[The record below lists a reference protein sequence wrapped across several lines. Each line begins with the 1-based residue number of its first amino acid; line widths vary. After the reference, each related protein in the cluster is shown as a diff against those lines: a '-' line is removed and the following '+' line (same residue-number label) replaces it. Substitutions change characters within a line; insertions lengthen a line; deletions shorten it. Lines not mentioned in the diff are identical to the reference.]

1 MSFKDSDSDIS
12 DDSGDGE
19 DIWDREDLEASLE
32 AETDSDDKRQS
43 EKTIVPKPVV
53 KRSRKKH
60 KPPKRN
66 HKSDPLTEQNDIQ
79 EAEAMMKKL
88 SSRSVRDVVG
98 QHLKNQPPIVA
109 LNLVNNWFS
118 FWRRQILSTR
128 QNARRISFKSRQ
140 ILLNSESKSVRS
152 MDYFNRENSSK
163 LHSLYIS
170 ETEFSEEDK
179 ASMLECF
186 SRNFPKYS
194 KQILRKI
201 LENSNY
207 HLYLSVNN
215 LLHWRAEGHSLIFR
229 GT

>member
-1 MSFKDSDSDIS
+1 MSFQASDSDIS
-12 DDSGDGE
+12 DDSRE
-19 DIWDREDLEASLE
+19 DIWDREELEASLE
-32 AETDSDDKRQS
+32 AETDSDHKS
-43 EKTIVPKPVV
+43 AKTIKSKSLA
-53 KRSRKKH
+53 KRSRKKQ
-60 KPPKRN
+60 KPSKLN
-66 HKSDPLTEQNDIQ
+66 EKSDPLVEQNNIR
-79 EAEAMMKKL
+79 EALSMINKL

-98 QHLKNQPPIVA
+98 QHLRTQPPIVA

-128 QNARRISFKSRQ
+128 QNARRISYKNKQFLQK
-140 ILLNSESKSVRS
+140 SESKSMS
-152 MDYFNRENSSK
+152 MDYLSRENSSK

-194 KQILRKI
+194 KEILKKI
-201 LENSNY
+201 LKKSNY

-215 LLHWRAEGHSLIFR
+215 LLHWRAEGHPLIFR
-229 GT
+229 GITGSES